1 MSNAKTVKDVMT
13 SKVEWVKP
21 ETKLSEIAS
30 RMQQN
35 DCGSV
40 LIGENDRLVGVVTD
54 RDIVTRAVAKGLN
67 AADVQ
72 ARQVMS
78 TKVLYCTESDSLEE
92 AAQNMAK
99 AQVRRLVVLNDKK
112 RMVGIISLGDIA
124 SAAVAIA
131 AAAGSALNQICK
143 TGMKKAA

>member
-1 MSNAKTVKDVMT
+1 MSKAKTVKDVMT

-21 ETKLSEIAS
+21 ETKLSEIAKT
-30 RMQQN
+30 MQKS

-67 AADVQ
+67 PSDVSASQ
-72 ARQVMS
+72 IMS
-78 TKVLYCTESDSLEE
+78 SKVLYCSESDSLEDV
-92 AAQNMAK
+92 ADNMAK

-112 RMVGIISLGDIA
+112 RMVGIVSLGDVACEAAQA
-124 SAAVAIA
+124 S
-131 AAAGSALNQICK
+131 GPALSEICK
-143 TGMKKAA
+143 TQMKKAA

>member
-1 MSNAKTVKDVMT
+1 MSNAKTVKDIMT

-21 ETKLSEIAS
+21 ETKLSEIAT

-54 RDIVTRAVAKGLN
+54 RDIVTRAVAKGLG
-67 AADVQ
+67 ADVQ
-72 ARQVMS
+72 AKQIMS
-78 TKVLYCTESDSLEE
+78 TKVLYCMEGDSIED
-92 AAQNMAK
+92 AAENMAK

-112 RMVGIISLGDIA
+112 RMVGILSLGDIA
-124 SAAVAIA
+124 SAAAATA